1 MVVIF
6 DMMVTAWVVVMT
18 KEFGNDDSG
27 YQNRDEGLLEVVFR
41 EKMAITR
48 SGNTGQGNSQIVTM
62 TENEVSR
69 DRQVN
74 NREQA
79 FVMTMMLVVMN
90 LIPEI
95 SDDHDRGTC
104 TCHLSPAPVIA
115 VFLHPK
121 ALPDMSIFARKDPA
135 VLSV

>member
-62 TENEVSR
+62 TEMSLVGTDKLTTVSR
-69 DRQVN
+69 R
-74 NREQA
+74 
-79 FVMTMMLVVMN
+79 
-90 LIPEI
+90 
-95 SDDHDRGTC
+95 
-104 TCHLSPAPVIA
+104 LS
-115 VFLHPK
+115 
-121 ALPDMSIFARKDPA
+121 
-135 VLSV
+135 